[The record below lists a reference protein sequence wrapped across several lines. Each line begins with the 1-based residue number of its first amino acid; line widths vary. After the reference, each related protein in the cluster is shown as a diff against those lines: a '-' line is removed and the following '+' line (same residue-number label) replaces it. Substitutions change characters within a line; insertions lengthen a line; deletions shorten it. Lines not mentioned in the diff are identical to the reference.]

1 MNLRKKF
8 LSFLQ
13 SQKTNEEYTRLA
25 YLESTGTQWID
36 TGVEYQP
43 LKAVIN
49 LCYTESATRELMG
62 TGAYGGAYIDKTTD
76 GLLGLGGGGNIPNS
90 NAYKWQEVVYTAD
103 GKTQPATATLTTP
116 DGTISRSAAMGGTPV
131 TFCLFATYGSTTY
144 NCRVKIS
151 SAKFYNTE
159 TNELIMDLIPVLDK
173 NLTPCMYDLVS
184 KKYIYK
190 QGDGEFKWKLPN
202 QLEYLEG
209 DGNQYINLGIL
220 PNDKIGVKAKFSV
233 NSNDGKNY
241 VIGSRGNGSGRF
253 YLYSTEGSP
262 TDVKYGW
269 GNIWTTSG
277 ITPVVGTPIEAS
289 LNYMNDRKYIYNGTE
304 VNTNLSYQNFSSNT
318 YNMYLFSTNFANVFY
333 ADAMLKGRIY
343 ECQITEGNK
352 IIMYLIPAFDEDL
365 TPCMYDLVSKKY
377 LRNQGDGE
385 FIGKC
390 DDGLSIIGYL
400 ESSGEQWIDT
410 GYTPL
415 IGDEIILKDVQ
426 CVKRIDG
433 KQTVFSA
440 GNGTYQTIMILADEK
455 SPQLLAWYKY
465 FATGSAP
472 SIDLNA
478 YSLDEP
484 TTIKIDKDGKFYF
497 NDAFVG
503 KSNPIGD
510 VDSTL
515 KLFIRADGTFP
526 MTGKIG
532 TVKIKR
538 DGKIIMNLVPVIK
551 GDGTVCMYDLETGNY
566 LYNQGTGEFNN
577 KPSEYLEYL
586 ECDGNQ
592 YLMTDYV
599 PNSNTAIEVDYFPNP
614 SSGFMVIYGS
624 LENSNAN
631 KFHAVISSTNYC
643 LQINS
648 HNGSGY
654 YGLKNGNFVYGD
666 QEFTK
671 EQIRVVLTVDNYNK
685 VVRTLAKGQTVNYD
699 MTTVSG
705 LGEVNCVYPLALF
718 NRVNGGDVSTT
729 NGYNGRIYS
738 FKIWESDK
746 LVHDL
751 VPVLDKKFV
760 PCMYDKITSKFFYN
774 QGTGEFKWK
783 LPNQL
788 EYLESTGTQYIDTG
802 FIANQL
808 IDKTLYIKMKNTGN
822 AGNFAY
828 NGAYDISGTGLTIQ
842 FGLYATSDTQ
852 CRTTQNYFD
861 PSYSQTTGLDKSL
874 FHELQMD
881 KTTYWLNGEVVGTHT
896 QTDVEKI
903 KTCLNPFFIFG
914 RTQKNQ
920 SNSITS
926 MAISRFWIKDKYGK
940 FDQYLIPA
948 FDNNLNVCMYDLVSK
963 KYLYNQ
969 GTGLFKG
976 YFEDGSQLVSYL
988 ESNGNQYLNLG
999 IVPTTETGIHVKAS
1013 TIGQGDMIICGSR
1026 NDPAAYTRFYLSSTY
1041 SSATNPVPFI
1051 SFGRGPYMYL
1061 NLDGTFVVSGPTLT
1075 VPYNTVYDQYTNY
1088 KNSKVVRFVD
1098 STNDITSVEIPELTF
1113 VPNQPLYMFAGNIAG
1128 TADYNYKGKIYS
1140 CEITE
1145 GDRVAMRLLPV
1156 INGETCYMRDS
1167 MTNTLFEN
1175 QGTESFTYGTVINLF
1190 NPTNPLYIPGYVSTN
1205 NGGNIT
1211 DSTLTHTFYIPCKPN
1226 TTYVITRTSVKEAE
1240 QVWRAATVSETP
1252 YVGMLCPNYVGG
1264 LINDLTLCITSGP
1277 NDTYLM
1283 FSEGRTMA
1291 SEDLTK
1297 FAVIELEN

>member
-36 TGVEYQP
+36 TGIEFQP

-49 LCYTESATRELMG
+49 LCYVENNTRDLMG
-62 TGAYGGAYIDKTTD
+62 FAAYQTTYFGKTAD
-76 GLLGLGGGGNIPNS
+76 GLFELGGTYVLQGS
-90 NAYKWQEVVYTAD
+90 NAYKWQEVEFIHN
-103 GKTQPATATLTTP
+103 GKISGASCTLTTP
-116 DGTISRSAAMGGTPV
+116 DGSITRNGNIVDNLVGKN
-131 TFCLFATYGSTTY
+131 FCLFNVSGANVTYA
-144 NCRVKIS
+144 CRCKIS
-151 SAKFYNTE
+151 SAKFYNPD

-190 QGDGEFKWKLPN
+190 QGDDEFKWKLPN
-202 QLEYLEG
+202 QLEYLESNG
-209 DGNQYINLGIL
+209 TQWIDTGVVPTENHKIEVVGYSTKVNTGVSLVGTRNVGNYDNRLQIWSDVGGYFSARINNSTFITTY
-220 PNDKIGVKAKFSV
+220 PSTVKSTIVLDIKNKNFTVNNSEPYALNYTDSLAV
-233 NSNDGKNY
+233 NSYGLFLRNN
-241 VIGSRGNGSGRF
+241 GNGADLN
-253 YLYSTEGSP
+253 YA
-262 TDVKYGW
+262 D
-269 GNIWTTSG
+269 
-277 ITPVVGTPIEAS
+277 PVV
-289 LNYMNDRKYIYNGTE
+289 IY
-304 VNTNLSYQNFSSNT
+304 S
-318 YNMYLFSTNFANVFY
+318 
-333 ADAMLKGRIY
+333 
-343 ECQITEGNK
+343 CK
-352 IIMYLIPAFDEDL
+352 IWESDKLLHYYIPAFDKDL

-377 LRNQGDGE
+377 LHNQGDGE

-400 ESSGEQWIDT
+400 ESNGEQWIDT

-415 IGDEIILKDVQ
+415 IGDEIELKNVQ
-426 CVKRIDG
+426 CVKKIDG

-631 KFHAVISSTNYC
+631 KFQAVISSTNYC

-718 NRVNGGDVSTT
+718 NCVNGGEVSTT

-948 FDNNLNVCMYDLVSK
+948 FDNNLNICMYDLVSK

-999 IVPTTETGIHVKAS
+999 IVPTTETGIRVKAS
-1013 TIGQGDMIICGSR
+1013 TIGQGDTIICGSR
-1026 NDPAAYTRFYLSSTY
+1026 NDTAAYTRFYLASTY

-1061 NLDGTFVVSGPTLT
+1061 NLDGTFVASNPTLT

-1113 VPNQPLYMFAGNIAG
+1113 VPSQPLYLFAGNIAG
-1128 TADYNYKGKIYS
+1128 AVNYNYKGKIYS

-1145 GDRVAMRLLPV
+1145 GDRVTLRLVPV
-1156 INGETCYMRDS
+1156 IKDETCYMYDM

-1175 QGTESFTYGTVINLF
+1175 QGTESFTYGTIINLF
-1190 NPTNPLYIPGYVSTN
+1190 NPANPLYIPGYVSAN

-1226 TTYVITRTSVKEAE
+1226 TTYLISRSSVKEAE

>member
-13 SQKTNEEYTRLA
+13 SQKTDEENTRLA

-36 TGVEYQP
+36 TGIAFQP

-49 LCYTESATRELMG
+49 LCYVENNTRDLMG
-62 TGAYGGAYIDKTTD
+62 YASYQTTYFGKTTD
-76 GLLGLGGGGNIPNS
+76 GLFEPGGTYVLENS
-90 NAYKWQEVVYTAD
+90 NAYKWQEVEFIHN
-103 GKTQPATATLTTP
+103 GKITGASSTLTTP
-116 DGTISRSAAMGGTPV
+116 DGSITREGNIVDNIVGKN
-131 TFCLFATYGSTTY
+131 FCLFNISHTTLDY
-144 NCRVKIS
+144 VSRVKIS
-151 SAKFYNTE
+151 SAKFYNPD

-202 QLEYLEG
+202 QLEYLESNG
-209 DGNQYINLGIL
+209 TQWIDTGVVPTENQKIEVVGYSPKVNTGVSLVGTRNASNYDNRLQIWSDATGYFSARINNSTFITTY
-220 PNDKIGVKAKFSV
+220 PSTVKSTIVLDIKNKNFTVNNSEPYALNYTDSLAV
-233 NSNDGKNY
+233 NSYGLFLRNN
-241 VIGSRGNGSGRF
+241 GNGADLN
-253 YLYSTEGSP
+253 YA
-262 TDVKYGW
+262 D
-269 GNIWTTSG
+269 
-277 ITPVVGTPIEAS
+277 PVV
-289 LNYMNDRKYIYNGTE
+289 IY
-304 VNTNLSYQNFSSNT
+304 S
-318 YNMYLFSTNFANVFY
+318 
-333 ADAMLKGRIY
+333 
-343 ECQITEGNK
+343 CK
-352 IIMYLIPAFDEDL
+352 IWESDKLLHYYIPAFDEDL

-400 ESSGEQWIDT
+400 ESNGEQWIDT

-415 IGDEIILKDVQ
+415 IGDEIELKNVQ
-426 CVKRIDG
+426 CVKKIDG

-465 FATGSAP
+465 FATGGAP
-472 SIDLNA
+472 AIDLNV

-497 NDAFVG
+497 NDVYVG

-551 GDGTVCMYDLETGNY
+551 GDGTVCMYDSETGNY

-614 SSGFMVIYGS
+614 SSEFSVIYGS

-631 KFHAVISSTNYC
+631 KFHSVISSTNYC
-643 LQINS
+643 LQVNA

-705 LGEVNCVYPLALF
+705 LGEVNCVYPLAIL
-718 NRVNGGDVSTT
+718 NRINGGVVNTT
-729 NGYNGRIYS
+729 NGYKGRIYS

-774 QGTGEFKWK
+774 QGDGEFKWK

-802 FIANQL
+802 FLSKDLA
-808 IDKTLYIKMKNTGN
+808 DKSLYIRMKTTGGTSSY
-822 AGNFAY
+822 AF
-828 NGAYDISGTGLTIQ
+828 NGAYHTSGTGLTIQ
-842 FGLYATSDTQ
+842 FGLLATSDTL
-852 CRTTQNYFD
+852 CRTSLNHFD
-861 PSYSQTTGLDKSL
+861 PSYLNVMNLQKS
-874 FHELQMD
+874 EYTEMMM
-881 KTTYWLNGEVVGTHT
+881 TPTEYWVNGEFKANHE
-896 QTDVEKI
+896 QTSVDNILETNNKF
-903 KTCLNPFFIFG
+903 LIFG
-914 RTQKNQ
+914 RSQKNQ
-920 SNSITS
+920 ANSITP
-926 MAISRFWIKDKYGK
+926 MIISAFWIKDKYDN
-940 FDQYLIPA
+940 FVQYLIPA
-948 FDNNLNVCMYDLVSK
+948 FDNNLNICMYDLVSK

-969 GTGLFKG
+969 GTGIFKG

-988 ESNGNQYLNLG
+988 ESNGNQYLDLNY
-999 IVPTTETGIHVKAS
+999 IPTEKTGSHIKVS
-1013 TIGQGDMIICGSR
+1013 TVGMGDMIICGCR
-1026 NDPAAYTRFYLSSTY
+1026 NDSTSHTRFYLSSTY
-1041 SSATNPVPFI
+1041 SSTNQPEPLI
-1051 SFGRGPYMYL
+1051 SIGRGTYMYL
-1061 NLDGTFVVSGPTLT
+1061 QLDGSLAAMVSDLK
-1075 VPYNTVYDQYTNY
+1075 VPFNTVYEQYTNY
-1088 KNSKVVRFVD
+1088 KDSKVTKFVD
-1098 STNDITSVEIPELTF
+1098 ATRTITSTTIQELTF
-1113 VPNQPLYMFAGNIAG
+1113 TPNYPLYMFAGNIAG
-1128 TADYNYKGKIYS
+1128 VSGYNYKGKIYS

-1145 GDRVAMRLLPV
+1145 GDRVAMRLVPV
-1156 INGETCYMRDS
+1156 INGETCYMCDS

-1190 NPTNPLYIPGYVSTN
+1190 NPTNPTYIPGYVSTN

-1226 TTYVITRTSVKEAE
+1226 TTYLISRSSVKEAE